1 MYSECTAPAGKLVSL
16 LRVCVYMHL
25 LTVVPMARLGPY
37 RPIRWTGRPASW
49 IKKAGTHPF
58 LAHKSWRRARRG
70 IGFTMIN
77 KERPKTR
84 HAVEGDKGRHR
95 HTAPHAPPPLAL
107 PLPLLFPE
115 LARLGAP
122 AAGPL
127 RRRCGNHAAVR
138 SPRAATRPPVV
149 PAIHRRRCA
158 VRGGAVPPLL
168 RLPSACA
175 TTSAPAA
182 PRAAAPPRRWSFLSP
197 VSSPAS
203 RRS

>member
-1 MYSECTAPAGKLVSL
+1 
-16 LRVCVYMHL
+16 
-25 LTVVPMARLGPY
+25 
-37 RPIRWTGRPASW
+37 
-49 IKKAGTHPF
+49 
-58 LAHKSWRRARRG
+58 
-70 IGFTMIN
+70 MIN